1 MTNFQQRATDL
12 YKEVSR
18 IPMSAKGH
26 IFHAEKDLYQVE
38 ISWKQVDI
46 DRGRRVKIC
55 KTYTIQCSTND
66 SNLYILSKNTF
77 QSGNVNSVLETYSTD
92 SRIKATLVR
101 DTAKKEIELQQFIE
115 IWNSNG
121 LIKSFNVKEH
131 FSKKHGDINED
142 EHFGSFHLSYDGTK
156 LLYIAEKKPVNGT
169 SFFKRTE
176 KDEVQ
181 VILLLYINNCGDY
194 KFNYHQQLKT
204 YRIFRN

>member
-77 QSGNVNSVLETYSTD
+77 QSGNVNSV
-92 SRIKATLVR
+92 
-101 DTAKKEIELQQFIE
+101 
-115 IWNSNG
+115 
-121 LIKSFNVKEH
+121 
-131 FSKKHGDINED
+131 
-142 EHFGSFHLSYDGTK
+142 
-156 LLYIAEKKPVNGT
+156 
-169 SFFKRTE
+169 
-176 KDEVQ
+176 
-181 VILLLYINNCGDY
+181 
-194 KFNYHQQLKT
+194 
-204 YRIFRN
+204 